1 MQPVKHIVMWNL
13 RGESEQERND
23 NIDTVKREFEAI
35 RHEIPGLKLLEI
47 GVDISR
53 IDYACHVVLYSEF
66 ESVQALEDYATH
78 PAHLRVKAALGNM
91 RTHRYQVDYL
101 G

>member
-13 RGESEQERND
+13 RGESEKERIE
-23 NIDTVKREFEAI
+23 NIEKLKREFEAL
-35 RHEIPGLKLLEI
+35 RSEIPGLKTLEI
-47 GVDISR
+47 GVDISK

-66 ESVQALEDYATH
+66 ESIKALEDYAIH
-78 PAHLRVKAALGNM
+78 PAHLRVKQALGNL
-91 RTHRYQVDYL
+91 RTHRYQVDYV